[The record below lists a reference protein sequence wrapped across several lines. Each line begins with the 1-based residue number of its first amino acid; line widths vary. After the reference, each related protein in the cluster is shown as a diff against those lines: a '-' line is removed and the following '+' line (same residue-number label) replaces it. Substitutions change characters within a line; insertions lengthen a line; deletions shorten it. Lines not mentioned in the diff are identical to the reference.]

1 MRFHYKRLCE
11 CETFFPYIPSVML
24 KCTQSFYL
32 ERGICV
38 KKKWILSMF
47 LLLFLAIGV
56 ACNGD
61 DEGNEQAAEETNEEQ
76 TELPEP
82 TLDDIPN
89 VVAEVNG
96 EEIPKEDFE
105 PAYVSQ
111 FQQMSMQAQMTGEE
125 VDEEWLKEQTIN
137 SIIGTTLLV
146 QESNA
151 RNYEASEEQ
160 VNDTLTELVDQYG
173 FESEEELFSA
183 FEEQGMS
190 EEEVRDILQTEV
202 KVDQLIQEE
211 AGDTTPSEEEM
222 QKAYDE
228 MVAMQKQLSGD
239 EEEIDI
245 PSFEEMKSDIEQQL
259 IFEKEREATNQL
271 IEQLREKADITI
283 YL

>member
-1 MRFHYKRLCE
+1 
-11 CETFFPYIPSVML
+11 
-24 KCTQSFYL
+24 
-32 ERGICV
+32 
-38 KKKWILSMF
+38 MF

-211 AGDTTPSEEEM
+211 AGDTTPSEQEM